1 MYICYVCIAHYVK
14 FSSFVHRLR
23 PLVTIC
29 GLSFVYSLGF
39 VLVKFSLEKCYVLL
53 NKESKYCLVFRL
65 FKYLLFLDISYIYAH
80 I

>member
-29 GLSFVYSLGF
+29 GLSFVYSFSFGF
-39 VLVKFSLEKCYVLL
+39 S
-53 NKESKYCLVFRL
+53 
-65 FKYLLFLDISYIYAH
+65 
-80 I
+80 